1 MRIAVASD
9 DGVSIAGHFGRCA
22 YFVIF
27 DTTENGATEI
37 ERRPN
42 SNSHHQHHEQ
52 GDCGHHDH
60 ESANHGH
67 ESFLNALHDC
77 QVVICRGMGR
87 RAVIDLT
94 AKGIQPAIVAEDI
107 SAHEAAQLY
116 AGGRLNASTD
126 SSCCSH

>member
-1 MRIAVASD
+1 MRVAVASD

-22 YFVIF
+22 CFVIF
-27 DTTENGATEI
+27 DAAENGATEI

-42 SNSHHQHHEQ
+42 SNNHHHEQ

-60 ESANHGH
+60 ENSGH
-67 ESFLNALHDC
+67 SHQSFLNALHDC

-87 RAVIDLT
+87 RAVIDLS

-107 SAHEAAQLY
+107 SAHEAAELY
-116 AGGRLNASTD
+116 ARGQLNSSNDST
-126 SSCCSH
+126 CCSH